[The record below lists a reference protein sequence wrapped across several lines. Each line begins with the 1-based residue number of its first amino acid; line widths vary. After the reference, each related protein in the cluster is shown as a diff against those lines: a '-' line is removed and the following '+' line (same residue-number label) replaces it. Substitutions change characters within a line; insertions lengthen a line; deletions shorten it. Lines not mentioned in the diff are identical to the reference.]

1 MDETEIFLSY
11 SREDTQ
17 KVELILRALQEKGW
31 EVFYDRHIY
40 SGTEWEKVLQHKLE
54 EAYAVVVVW
63 SRHSVTSEWVRR
75 EVAAGL
81 AKDRLFPV
89 AIERGIDLPLEAQG
103 KNAVDLSDWN
113 GDADDPKF
121 APLISAIELW
131 WAGDRG
137 TTRREV
143 TIGKPLVLKK
153 SLRIT
158 SRPEGEP

>member
-1 MDETEIFLSY
+1 MDGTEIFLSY
-11 SREDTQ
+11 SREDTP
-17 KVELILRALQEKGW
+17 KVELILRALQEKDW

-40 SGTEWEKVLQHKLE
+40 SVTEWQKVLQHKLD

-81 AKDRLFPV
+81 AKGRLFPV
-89 AIERGIDLPLEAQG
+89 VIERGIDLPSEAKG

-113 GDADDPKF
+113 GDADDSKF
-121 APLISAIELW
+121 APLVGAIELW

-137 TTRREV
+137 TRREFTV
-143 TIGKPLVLKK
+143 GKPYVLKK
-153 SLRIT
+153 RLSIT
-158 SRPEGEP
+158 LRPEGEP